1 MDYQK
6 LRNVLKRTGSDF
18 LDDECMSSGAAIAYY
33 TIFSLPPLLAIVF
46 ALTTQFWSAE
56 QVSSVINSQLGLPVE
71 QSVEAEDDADTSA
84 GFDLTSVAERV
95 QSGQTPERPLWS
107 RLLGAVVLIFSASGV
122 LAQLQSALNKAWN
135 VEPDPEQG
143 GIMAFI
149 KKRLISLAFLIVVGL
164 LLLISLVLT
173 TFVDEFT
180 RWLDYGYLDVGIL
193 SAVMIVNTLLTLG
206 LATLLFAATFK
217 VLPDANIRWRDVF
230 MGAAVT
236 AILFTIGKSGIA
248 WYLQFSEAGSS
259 WGSAATSMIGILIWV
274 YYSSLIILLGAEF
287 TQSWSIEFGDGLKPA
302 PGAVLVTAEKIYH
315 RNETKNLSY
324 KS

>member
-6 LRNVLKRTGSDF
+6 LRNVLKRAGSDF

-71 QSVEAEDDADTSA
+71 QTVEAEDDVDTSA

-107 RLLGAVVLIFSASGV
+107 QLLGAAVLIFSASGV

-217 VLPDANIRWRDVF
+217 VLPDANIKWRDVF
-230 MGAAVT
+230 VGAGVT
-236 AILFTIGKSGIA
+236 AFLFVIGKSGIA

-287 TQSWSIEFGDGLKPA
+287 TQSWSIEFGDGLMPA

-315 RNETKNLSY
+315 RNEPENLSC

>member
-6 LRNVLKRTGSDF
+6 LRNVLKRAGSDF

-95 QSGQTPERPLWS
+95 QSGQTPEQPLWT
-107 RLLGAVVLIFSASGV
+107 RLLGAAVLIFSASGV

-143 GIMAFI
+143 GIMSFI

>member
-6 LRNVLKRTGSDF
+6 LRNVLKRAGSDF

-71 QSVEAEDDADTSA
+71 QSVEAVDDADTSA
-84 GFDLTSVAERV
+84 AFDLTSVAERV

-107 RLLGAVVLIFSASGV
+107 RLLGAAVLIFSASGV

-143 GIMAFI
+143 GIMSFI

-236 AILFTIGKSGIA
+236 AMLFTIGKSGIA

-315 RNETKNLSY
+315 RNEPKNLSY

>member
-6 LRNVLKRTGSDF
+6 LRNVLKRAGADF

-193 SAVMIVNTLLTLG
+193 SVVMIVNTLLTLG

-217 VLPDANIRWRDVF
+217 VLPDANIKWRDVF
-230 MGAAVT
+230 VGAGVT
-236 AILFTIGKSGIA
+236 AFLFVIGKSGIA

-259 WGSAATSMIGILIWV
+259 WGSAATSMIGVLIWV

-315 RNETKNLSY
+315 RNKTKNLSY